1 MREVRAS
8 NFVEQRLIGTPG
20 SCPRERIAMTLMLPL
35 DSMFLLMES
44 REHPMH
50 VGGLSLFVPPGRGRR
65 RIRQIALPF
74 AHRRRLD
81 SAPLPSQAGAVL
93 VELRAGALDGGR
105 RRRSRVSR
113 PVARAAQAGSSPR
126 VARADLHA
134 PRHAA
139 RSASA
144 AVGGVRD
151 RRSRRRPS
159 CRVHEDAPR
168 AHGWCVCCSGVV
180 PQPLVGSAR
189 STFDASMG
197 ATTFFGAGS
206 WPVAG
211 WTCRGGWAP

>member
-1 MREVRAS
+1 
-8 NFVEQRLIGTPG
+8 
-20 SCPRERIAMTLMLPL
+20 
-35 DSMFLLMES
+35 
-44 REHPMH
+44 MH
-50 VGGLSLFVPPGRGRR
+50 VGGLSLFVPPEGDDGE
-65 RIRQIALPF
+65 F
-74 AHRRRLD
+74 ARSLSTVRSPTSTRFGPSSVASRLQFL
-81 SAPLPSQAGAVL
+81 SNFAPVRWTEDADVDLEYHVRCC
-93 VELRAGALDGGR
+93 V
-105 RRRSRVSR
+105 
-113 PVARAAQAGSSPR
+113 RAAQAGSSPR

-206 WPVAG
+206 CRVAG